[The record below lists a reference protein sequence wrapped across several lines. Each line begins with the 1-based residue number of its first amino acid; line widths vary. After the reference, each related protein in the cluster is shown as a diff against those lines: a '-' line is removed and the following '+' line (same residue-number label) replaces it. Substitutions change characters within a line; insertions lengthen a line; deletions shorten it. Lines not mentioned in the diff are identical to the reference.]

1 MTDYLSEAESLFEYT
16 QRLRRDFHKHPEL
29 GFQEYRTA
37 GIVASEL
44 NDLGLEVS
52 TGIAETG
59 VVALLE
65 GGKPGPVVL
74 IRFDMDAL
82 PIRETTGAEYA
93 SVNDGVMHAC
103 GHDAHTSIGLT
114 VAKLLHAHRDELAGT
129 AKLVFQP
136 AEEGGGGAER
146 MVHEGVLVNPKPDV
160 SLALH
165 VWNDKPY
172 GWIGVTEGPAMSAAE
187 SFEIEIA
194 GRGAHGAQPQV
205 SRDPVVAA
213 AQIIGALQTIVAR
226 NVNPLDAAVLSVTMI
241 HGGDAFNVIPMSVK
255 LGGTIRTYNSGT
267 RAIML
272 QRLHEVTEGIAAAL
286 GCTAAI
292 KMEKVTPVV
301 SNHPEIA
308 GRVQDV
314 VRRVFS
320 PEVLDVQER
329 TMGSEDMGYMM
340 DEIPGCYFF
349 VGSANGEL
357 GLNAP
362 HHHPDF
368 DIDERT
374 LPRAAGLM
382 ASVAAE
388 FLS

>member
-1 MTDYLSEAESLFEYT
+1 
-16 QRLRRDFHKHPEL
+16 
-29 GFQEYRTA
+29 
-37 GIVASEL
+37 
-44 NDLGLEVS
+44 

-65 GGKPGPVVL
+65 GGQPGPVVL
-74 IRFDMDAL
+74 MRFDMDAL

-114 VAKLLHAHRDELAGT
+114 VARLLHAHRDELAGT

-146 MVHEGVLVNPKPDV
+146 MVQEGVLDNPRPDL

-172 GWIGVTEGPAMSAAE
+172 GWIGVTNGPAMSAAE
-187 SFEIEIA
+187 VFEIEVA
-194 GRGAHGAQPQV
+194 GKGCHGAQPQV
-205 SRDPVVAA
+205 GRDPVIAA
-213 AQIIGALQTIVAR
+213 SQIVSALQTIVAR
-226 NVNPLDAAVLSVTMI
+226 NVNPLDTAVLSVTQI
-241 HGGDAFNVIPMSVK
+241 HGGDAFNVIPMSVRI
-255 LGGTIRTYNSGT
+255 GGTIRTYKPET
-267 RAIML
+267 REMIL
-272 QRLHEVTEGIAAAL
+272 KRLHEVAGGIASAL
-286 GCTAAI
+286 GCSATVTVSG
-292 KMEKVTPVV
+292 VTPVV
-301 SNHPEIA
+301 RNHPEIA

-314 VRRVFS
+314 VRRVL
-320 PEVLDVQER
+320 PAETLDIEER
-329 TMGSEDMGYMM
+329 TMGSEDMGFMM
-340 DEIPGCYFF
+340 EDIPGCYFF

-357 GLNAP
+357 GLDAP

-382 ASVAAE
+382 ASAAAE
-388 FLS
+388 FLR